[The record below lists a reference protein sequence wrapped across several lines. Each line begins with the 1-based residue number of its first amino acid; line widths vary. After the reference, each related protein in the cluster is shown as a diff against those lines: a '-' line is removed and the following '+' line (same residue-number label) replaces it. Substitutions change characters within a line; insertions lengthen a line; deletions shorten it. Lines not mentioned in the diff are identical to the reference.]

1 MILQHSVHL
10 VKMSHMVFLSLSD
23 AFCNVNNNLLRRSH
37 DDRILKKTQRAR
49 ENQAESRGLIMLKS
63 DDTE

>member
-1 MILQHSVHL
+1 MT
-10 VKMSHMVFLSLSD
+10 
-23 AFCNVNNNLLRRSH
+23 FCNVNNNLLRRSH